1 MQEQN
6 QQELFQKRL
15 REVANHYQQGD
26 VSLGYRRMMDA
37 ALDTDNKEV
46 FDLLTQHTEWL
57 ESNEPSDAE
66 NWLKSTLLLEHIS
79 KAGLKSH
86 KQMGETIV
94 HGKDIQKTY
103 RKGAFS
109 LGPVNIEL
117 KRGELLGLVGENGN
131 GKTTLLRILAQELK
145 NDGGILEYHFP
156 ENNDQ
161 YSLRSQLAYIPQ
173 RTPKWQGS
181 LKDNLKFTL
190 SSYGVFGAE
199 NESKVLM
206 IIARLG
212 LWKYRNLDW
221 SQLSSGY
228 KMRFEL
234 ARTFLR
240 CPDILLLDEPLAN
253 LDVLAQQTILEDLKT
268 MSNLLSAPMAVVL
281 SSQQLYEVEK
291 VSDRVLFLKNGQPIW
306 QENSSNKKEQS
317 GSEESVSLIVE
328 FDTEASR
335 DQLQTVFAGL
345 ALEKITYNGGTY
357 IVYFDAPTTLSQVLS
372 ALGNGN
378 INVMYIRDISKS
390 TRRFFVN

>member
-145 NDGGILEYHFP
+145 NDGGMLEYHFP

>member
-1 MQEQN
+1 MAEN
-6 QQELFQKRL
+6 NPSDLFQHRL

-26 VSLGYRRMMDA
+26 VSLGYRRLMDA
-37 ALDTDNKEV
+37 ALDTDNKSI
-46 FDLLTQHTEWL
+46 FDRISEHTEWL
-57 ESNEPSDAE
+57 ENNSPSDAE
-66 NWLKSTLLLEHIS
+66 NWAKSTLLLEQIS
-79 KAGLKSH
+79 KAGLHTH
-86 KQMGETIV
+86 KPMGETIV
-94 HGKDIQKTY
+94 HAKGLTKTY
-103 RKGAFS
+103 RSGVFS
-109 LGPVNIEL
+109 LGPIDIEL
-117 KRGELLGLVGENGN
+117 KRGALLGLVGENGN

-145 NDGGILEYHFP
+145 NDAGEIQYHLP
-156 ENNDQ
+156 QSNNQ
-161 YSLRSQLAYIPQ
+161 YDLRSQLAYIPQ

-190 SSYGVFGAE
+190 SSYGVKGAE

-306 QENSSNKKEQS
+306 QENTAYNQVTAVVEAEQN
-317 GSEESVSLIVE
+317 LIIE
-328 FDTEASR
+328 FDTDASR
-335 DQLQTVFAGL
+335 EQLQEAFSSL
-345 ALEKITYNGGTY
+345 SLEKMTYNGGSY
-357 IVYFDAPTTLSQVLS
+357 IAYFNTGVAMPQVLAAMGAAS
-372 ALGNGN
+372 
-378 INVMYIRDISKS
+378 ISVMYIRNISKS
-390 TRRFFVN
+390 TRRFFVH

>member
-1 MQEQN
+1 MPEQN
-6 QQELFQKRL
+6 QTELFRHRL

-37 ALDTDNKEV
+37 ALDTDSKEI
-46 FDLLTQHTEWL
+46 FDMLTKHTEWL
-57 ESNEPSDAE
+57 ESNAPSDAE
-66 NWLKSTLLLEHIS
+66 NWAKSTILLEQIS
-79 KAGLKSH
+79 MAGVKTH

-94 HGKDIQKTY
+94 QGKAIQKTY
-103 RKGAFS
+103 RNGVFS
-109 LGPVNIEL
+109 LGPVDIEL
-117 KRGELLGLVGENGN
+117 KRGALLGLVGENGN

-145 NDGGILEYHFP
+145 HDAGAIEYHLP
-156 ENNDQ
+156 QNNDLFN
-161 YSLRSQLAYIPQ
+161 LRSQLAYIPQ

-306 QENSSNKKEQS
+306 QENTANNKEQV
-317 GSEESVSLIVE
+317 SVEDAGGLIVE
-328 FDTEASR
+328 FDTEAGR
-335 DQLQTVFAGL
+335 DRLQAVFGAL

-357 IVYFDAPTTLSQVLS
+357 IVYFDAPTSMNQVLS
-372 ALGNGN
+372 ALGNGGV
-378 INVMYIRDISKS
+378 NVMYIRDISKS

>member
-1 MQEQN
+1 MAEQN
-6 QQELFQKRL
+6 QSELFQHRL

-26 VSLGYRRMMDA
+26 VSLGYRRLMDA
-37 ALDTDNKEV
+37 ALDTDNKSI
-46 FDLLTQHTEWL
+46 FDTLTQHTEWL
-57 ESNEPSDAE
+57 ENNSPTDAE
-66 NWLKSTLLLEHIS
+66 NWAKSTLLLEQIS
-79 KAGLKSH
+79 KVGLRTH
-86 KQMGETIV
+86 KQMGETNVQAKGI
-94 HGKDIQKTY
+94 KKTY
-103 RKGAFS
+103 KSGVFS
-109 LGPVNIEL
+109 LGPIDIEL
-117 KRGELLGLVGENGN
+117 KRGALLGLVGENGN

-145 NDGGILEYHFP
+145 SDAGNIQYHLP
-156 ENNDQ
+156 QNTSQ
-161 YSLRSQLAYIPQ
+161 YDLRSQLAYIPQ
-173 RTPKWQGS
+173 RTPKWYGS

-190 SSYGVFGAE
+190 SSYGVMGAE

-291 VSDRVLFLKNGQPIW
+291 VSDSVLFLKNGQPIW
-306 QENSSNKKEQS
+306 QENTAYSQEQ
-317 GSEESVSLIVE
+317 GGAEEVQNLIVE
-328 FDTEASR
+328 FDTDASR
-335 DQLQTVFAGL
+335 EQIQSAFATL
-345 ALEKITYNGGTY
+345 SIEKMTYNGGTY
-357 IVYFDAPTTLSQVLS
+357 IAYFNNGVSMPQVLAAMGAADIS
-372 ALGNGN
+372 
-378 INVMYIRDISKS
+378 VMYIRNISKS
-390 TRRFFVN
+390 TRRFFVH

>member
-26 VSLGYRRMMDA
+26 VSLGYRRLMDA

-57 ESNEPSDAE
+57 DANVPSDAE

-94 HGKDIQKTY
+94 QGKDIQKTY

-145 NDGGILEYHFP
+145 NDGGVLEYHFP
-156 ENNDQ
+156 ENKDQ

-306 QENSSNKKEQS
+306 QENSFNKKEQS
-317 GSEESVSLIVE
+317 DSEKSVNLIVE

-335 DQLQTVFAGL
+335 DELQTVFAGL

-357 IVYFDAPTTLSQVLS
+357 IVYFDAPTTLSKVLS

-378 INVMYIRDISKS
+378 ISVMYIRDISKS
-390 TRRFFVN
+390 TRRFFVS

>member
-1 MQEQN
+1 MAEQN
-6 QQELFQKRL
+6 QSELFQHRL

-26 VSLGYRRMMDA
+26 VSLGYRRLMDA
-37 ALDTDNKEV
+37 ALDTDNKSI
-46 FDLLTQHTEWL
+46 FDKLAQHTEWL
-57 ESNEPSDAE
+57 ENNSPTDAE
-66 NWLKSTLLLEHIS
+66 NWAKSTLLLEQIS
-79 KAGLKSH
+79 KAGLRTH

-94 HGKDIQKTY
+94 QAKGIKKTY
-103 RKGAFS
+103 KSGVFS
-109 LGPVNIEL
+109 LGPIDMEL
-117 KRGELLGLVGENGN
+117 KRGALLGLVGENGN

-145 NDGGILEYHFP
+145 NDAGDIQYHLP
-156 ENNDQ
+156 QSSSLYD
-161 YSLRSQLAYIPQ
+161 LRSQLAYIPQ

-181 LKDNLKFTL
+181 LKDNLKFAL
-190 SSYGVFGAE
+190 SSYGVLGAE

-291 VSDRVLFLKNGQPIW
+291 VSDSVLFLKNGQAIW
-306 QENSSNKKEQS
+306 QENTANHKEPNGAEDTQK
-317 GSEESVSLIVE
+317 LIIE
-328 FDTEASR
+328 FDTDASR
-335 DQLQTVFAGL
+335 EQLQSAFA
-345 ALEKITYNGGTY
+345 ALNIEKMTYNGGTY
-357 IVYFDAPTTLSQVLS
+357 IVYFDAGVGMPQVLA
-372 ALGNGN
+372 ALGAAD
-378 INVMYIRDISKS
+378 ISVMYIRNISKS
-390 TRRFFVN
+390 TRRFFVH